1 MSTETE
7 RTGRRLPWRVAAL
20 LALSV
25 RLLGGYAWT
34 LAAGSWASG
43 GAVSGAEATAP

>member
-7 RTGRRLPWRVAAL
+7 RTGRRLPWRVAL
-20 LALSV
+20 LALAV